1 MILLFSFNNSHLS
14 GSRGP
19 DSLWWKGDFEEIY
32 FGSKKYV
39 EIHKCL
45 ENDTY
50 SPKYWIFTS
59 IGNIEFAHGP
69 NKDKEW
75 VKKTVYRD
83 AAATVSKNSF
93 LCICSI

>member
-1 MILLFSFNNSHLS
+1 MSKIFTKKKKQVLRSYFFSFINSNSIKSML
-14 GSRGP
+14 
-19 DSLWWKGDFEEIY
+19 KYIY
-32 FGSKKYV
+32 V
-39 EIHKCL
+39 CL

-59 IGNIEFAHGP
+59 IGNIGFAHGP

-83 AAATVSKNSF
+83 AATVSKNSF